1 LLGGT
6 SGKVS
11 RNSKIPVLVVREI
24 LKFPRYFSRI
34 QREEKVS
41 TDAVSGGEGV
51 KSRDSKSRKLYQ
63 ENTLENENLKGKSC
77 MQSTARKMQK
87 AKPSQGLKS
96 QKVLELRSMPYTL
109 PASLAVL
116 LSCPKVTTGKSE
128 KKDAKPFHR

>member
-1 LLGGT
+1 
-6 SGKVS
+6 
-11 RNSKIPVLVVREI
+11 
-24 LKFPRYFSRI
+24 
-34 QREEKVS
+34 
-41 TDAVSGGEGV
+41 V
-51 KSRDSKSRKLYQ
+51 KSRSSKSRKLYQ

-87 AKPSQGLKS
+87 AKPAQGLKS

-116 LSCPKVTTGKSE
+116 LLCPKVTTGKSE